1 MATSFFPNDLIIGK
15 PCSVV
20 DMCEYTGLRA
30 AMVYTYR
37 QDVNLKV
44 TNEKNLKLKVHCHG
58 YCLDLNKHVNVGT
71 TCTHARLCASRVSV
85 CIYALCYCIHR
96 EKCDSVYLAN
106 IHSSIENNT

>member
-44 TNEKNLKLKVHCHG
+44 NEQSQTKGIILS
-58 YCLDLNKHVNVGT
+58 
-71 TCTHARLCASRVSV
+71 RL
-85 CIYALCYCIHR
+85 L
-96 EKCDSVYLAN
+96 
-106 IHSSIENNT
+106 SIN